1 MMASQG
7 ASRRPM
13 SYSKR
18 DRQNRSTES
27 RMDVSQIDPYD
38 IPDDD
43 ETTPRA
49 KATYSRLNR
58 NKPTKRNPSDSTAD
72 PYEFPSSEETV
83 QLQRAQPANTAGNRL
98 KPVPRPKRTP
108 SKPAL
113 VERAS
118 TVSKSPETGV
128 KRKMNQMEGRTV
140 NISCKRYATERTEV
154 VASKANA
161 KAKAHDLASVKSNA
175 PMPPSTPK
183 ERHAN
188 RIKTPKTAYGSDEQL
203 VNEAESRKLQQS
215 VSLPSRAAAN
225 TGTPVLPHAQRK
237 SRLIDT
243 LAAQANEDSEPDSD
257 LDDEPTPRN
266 QRFATPV
273 DTQAEDIGSASQTP
287 SSQRVNRAGPDTWAR
302 SAQPLVSSKKVKR
315 TYGHVRRIR
324 EDSHHGSPFA
334 LGGDLQSDPL
344 VPSTPGF
351 SSPGPPLDDY
361 DMEDDDGLAVNF
373 KSVHELKREG
383 ANHRFTDVMDEM
395 HLRIGIPTEK
405 PSSLRRNALLELA
418 QKLQESSFAVQFR
431 DSTIR
436 DDLARSI
443 GQENDIISGFAMVA
457 ALVVFLSSHSAPN
470 LLQRLVE
477 EGLGKL
483 LARLLQK
490 NEDIMDVASQR
501 STNLSKSTKS
511 TMSKLVTEIKRMK
524 IWHGRTIS
532 AITPRTLTLRLMQ
545 DLQHHL
551 DVRLMAQV
559 FEEIEDRLDMAMEDE
574 VMGGYGKRI
583 DGILILH
590 ILQHSTGYDNSQ
602 LTPQQFDRRAACCLR
617 FFEMALEKWPDTT
630 TAEADTAVLKWTIN
644 TTNSKA
650 GAAVFGTPQL
660 LDNLASSIHA
670 TLRQSYEASYEDF
683 ATDGRLLDVLPL
695 AMCVM
700 INIMEHH
707 PLARRSLQRGALKS
721 LGSLYFEL
729 RPSIVDADTE
739 EKSKVSVAVGY
750 LAIILGYCALEE
762 SGRTIITGQGTP
774 DGIQDI
780 TEAIGHFV
788 ALQRTV
794 DARVHE
800 LEHLVSEL
808 QQVTRRRKA
817 I

>member
-1 MMASQG
+1 MMASQA

-18 DRQNRSTES
+18 DRQNHTTES
-27 RMDVSQIDPYD
+27 RIDVTPIDPYD

-43 ETTPRA
+43 ETTPRP

-58 NKPTKRNPSDSTAD
+58 NKPTKRTSSDSMAD
-72 PYEFPSSEETV
+72 PYDVPSSEETV
-83 QLQRAQPANTAGNRL
+83 ELPRAQPATKAGNRL

-108 SKPAL
+108 SKAAL

-118 TVSKSPETGV
+118 IVSKSPEAGA
-128 KRKMNQMEGRTV
+128 KRKMSHLEEKTV
-140 NISCKRYATERTEV
+140 NISCKRYATELTGA
-154 VASKANA
+154 VASKASA
-161 KAKAHDLASVKSNA
+161 KAKAHDLASAKSDA
-175 PMPPSTPK
+175 PMPPSSPK

-188 RIKTPKTAYGSDEQL
+188 RMKTPKSADGPDEKP
-203 VNEAESRKLQQS
+203 VRGAEPRKLQQS

-225 TGTPVLPHAQRK
+225 TGARVPPHAQRK

-257 LDDEPTPRN
+257 LDEEPTPRN

-273 DTQAEDIGSASQTP
+273 NTEAEDIGSVSQTP

-302 SAQPLVSSKKVKR
+302 SAQPLISSKKVKR

-324 EDSHHGSPFA
+324 EDANHGGPFA
-334 LGGDLQSDPL
+334 LGGDLLSDPL
-344 VPSTPGF
+344 VPSPPGF

-361 DMEDDDGLAVNF
+361 DVDDDDGLAVNF

-418 QKLQESSFAVQFR
+418 QKLKEPSFAVQFR
-431 DSTIR
+431 DSSIR

-443 GQENDIISGFAMVA
+443 GKENDIISGFAMVA

-483 LARLLQK
+483 LARLLQEK
-490 NEDIMDVASQR
+490 EDITDVASRR

-511 TMSKLVTEIKRMK
+511 TVSKLVTEIKRMK
-524 IWHGRTIS
+524 IWHGLAVS
-532 AITPRTLTLRLMQ
+532 AITPRTLTLRLLQ
-545 DLQHHL
+545 DLQHRV
-551 DVRLMAQV
+551 DVRLMAQI
-559 FEEIEDRLDMAMEDE
+559 FEEIEDRLILAMEDE
-574 VMGGYGKRI
+574 MTGGYGKRI

-590 ILQHSTGYDNSQ
+590 ILQHSTSYDNSQ
-602 LTPQQFDRRAACCLR
+602 LTSQQFDRRAACCLR
-617 FFEMALEKWPDTT
+617 FFEVALKKWPDT

-644 TTNSKA
+644 TTNSEA
-650 GAAVFGTPQL
+650 GAAVFGTSKL

-670 TLRQSYEASYEDF
+670 TLRQSYEASYEDI
-683 ATDGRLLDVLPL
+683 ARDDRLLDVLPL

-707 PLARRSLQRGALKS
+707 PLSRRSLQRGALKS
-721 LGSLYFEL
+721 LGGLYFEL

-739 EKSKVSVAVGY
+739 AKSKVSVAVGY

-762 SGRTIITGQGTP
+762 GGRNIITGQGTD
-774 DGIQDI
+774 DGVQDI

-817 I
+817 M